1 MIEMKRK
8 TLVISLALGFVIG
21 VILSLTLLRRGDK
34 DSPDKELGPGETI
47 ELFCRTVASG
57 DFKGAYALCDTTT
70 MKDYIQNCSRAW
82 NMLQKQDSNALGI
95 ASGILSDMQIE
106 IDDISK
112 DGNSR
117 SVFYTINAGEG
128 LSKQKVAIVRKEEGE
143 WKVSEIIDRQ

>member
-1 MIEMKRK
+1 MNKMKRK
-8 TLVISLALGFVIG
+8 TLVISLVLGFITG
-21 VILSLTLLRRGDK
+21 IILSLTLLQRRDK
-34 DSPDKELGPGETI
+34 DSSDKGLGPEETV
-47 ELFCRTVASG
+47 ELFCRAVASG
-57 DFKGAYALCDTTT
+57 DFTGAYALCDTTA
-70 MKDYIQNCSRAW
+70 MKSYIQNCSKAW
-82 NMLQKQDSNALGI
+82 NMLLKQDSCALDI

-117 SVFYTINAGEG
+117 SVFYTIDAGNG